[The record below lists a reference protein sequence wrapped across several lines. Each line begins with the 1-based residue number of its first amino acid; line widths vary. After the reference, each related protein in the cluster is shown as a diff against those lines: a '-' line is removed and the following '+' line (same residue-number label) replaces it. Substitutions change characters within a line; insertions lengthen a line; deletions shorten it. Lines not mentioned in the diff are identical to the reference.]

1 MASVTNHHGE
11 RVIRYFEDCAPG
23 VVVDCGTF
31 TLTEAEIIAFAAQ
44 YDPQPFH
51 TDPVAARDSPFGGV
65 IASGWH
71 SAAMMMR
78 QLVDHFFSPET
89 GLGSPG
95 VDDMRWILPVR
106 PDDTIA
112 VRVTIAEARRSA
124 SKPDRGIVKTRI
136 DLINGGGQLAM
147 TVTANSIIR
156 ARNPA

>member
-1 MASVTNHHGE
+1 MTNDHRE
-11 RVIRYFEDCAPG
+11 QVIRYFEDYAPG
-23 VVVDCGTF
+23 AVVDCGTF
-31 TLTEAEIIAFAAQ
+31 TLSEAEIIAFAAQ

-51 TDPVAARDSPFGGV
+51 TDPVAAKDSPFGGV

-71 SAAMMMR
+71 STAMMMR
-78 QLVDHFFSPET
+78 QLVGHFFSPET

-95 VDDMRWILPVR
+95 VDSIRWISPVR
-106 PDDTIA
+106 PGDTLQ

-124 SKPDRGIVKTRI
+124 SKPDRGIVKTRTELVNQ
-136 DLINGGGQLAM
+136 DGQVAM